1 MKPELDNISDISNE
15 INLSVIHRNSIIL
28 NFILIVIFFTA
39 IALCI
44 YIFRDDKKK
53 YTKNYILGK
62 LLFIKRNT

>member
-1 MKPELDNISDISNE
+1 MKPELANISDISNE
-15 INLSVIHRNSIIL
+15 VNLSVIHRNSIIF
-28 NFILIVIFFTA
+28 NFILIVIFFIA
-39 IALCI
+39 ITICI